1 MAPLSVPGRGA
12 AGRRQGRHAPPLRGA
27 SPAFPEPG
35 RGAGARTRNPVAGGD
50 AGPGS
55 DACRQSIKQQSK
67 RDIRASQLAQMV
79 KNSPPNAGDVRVV
92 GLIPGSGKS
101 PGGELGDPLP
111 YSYLEDPMAG
121 YGP

>member
-1 MAPLSVPGRGA
+1 MADFRYYPVDLITAVPSIFFYLLLLFSWGFPGGPL
-12 AGRRQGRHAPPLRGA
+12 
-27 SPAFPEPG
+27 
-35 RGAGARTRNPVAGGD
+35 
-50 AGPGS
+50 
-55 DACRQSIKQQSK
+55 
-67 RDIRASQLAQMV
+67 V

>member
-1 MAPLSVPGRGA
+1 
-12 AGRRQGRHAPPLRGA
+12 
-27 SPAFPEPG
+27 
-35 RGAGARTRNPVAGGD
+35 
-50 AGPGS
+50 
-55 DACRQSIKQQSK
+55 
-67 RDIRASQLAQMV
+67 MV
-79 KNSPPNAGDVRVV
+79 KNSPPNPGDVRVV